1 MRSFPKKVTC
11 LLFLGKDS
19 RQINSYK
26 VLLRYKR
33 YKRYTFLSKDM
44 RFLPSGVALFAKMG
58 SCLSAG
64 AEPVLELVHPLLAV
78 AKMEVGAP
86 SMSAFWIENEGGA
99 DAVVE

>member
-1 MRSFPKKVTC
+1 MRSFPK
-11 LLFLGKDS
+11 S
-19 RQINSYK
+19 SQINSYK

-44 RFLPSGVALFAKMG
+44 RFLPSGVELFAQMG
-58 SCLSAG
+58 SCLSGG
-64 AEPVLELVHPLLAV
+64 AEPMFELVHPLLAV

>member
-44 RFLPSGVALFAKMG
+44 RFLPF
-58 SCLSAG
+58 
-64 AEPVLELVHPLLAV
+64 LAV
-78 AKMEVGAP
+78 RSGA
-86 SMSAFWIENEGGA
+86 FRTNGKLLIGWCGA
-99 DAVVE
+99 NV